1 MDSHQTM
8 ELKLFIIDS
17 TSTIVRPSFYQ
28 DLRIMKHLLKPFI
41 VIFSMLIMVTGCNG
55 ADVPKQGTHYTVL
68 PKEITN
74 APQVLEVFSF
84 GCGHCRTMETIIP
97 EMEKQTN
104 TKIEKMHA
112 TFDRGSQMLAFMYYT
127 AVIQSDDKPSAK
139 FMEDLFGYIQ
149 VPSESTEAERKAQL
163 EKIYKNNNLKTPY
176 ALSDDEKNAV
186 VAKMEYADKVMQESQ
201 LNAIPAFIVSGKYL
215 VNTSAHDSIEDIST
229 TMRHLLKL

>member
-1 MDSHQTM
+1 
-8 ELKLFIIDS
+8 
-17 TSTIVRPSFYQ
+17 
-28 DLRIMKHLLKPFI
+28 MKHFLKPFI

-55 ADVPKQGTHYTVL
+55 ADAPKQGKHYTVL
-68 PKEITN
+68 PTAITN

-127 AVIQSDDKPSAK
+127 AVIQTEGKPSEK
-139 FMEDLFGYIQ
+139 FMDDLFGYIQ
-149 VPSESTEAERKAQL
+149 EPSNTSEEERKSQL
-163 EKIYKNNNLKTPY
+163 KNTYKNNNLKTPY
-176 ALSDDEKNAV
+176 ALSDSEQKEV

-201 LNAIPAFIVSGKYL
+201 LNAIPAFIVGGKYL
-215 VNTSAHDSIEDIST
+215 VNTGAHESIEDIST
-229 TMRHLLKL
+229 TISHLLTL